1 MVKDKPNQKP
11 KKVHQISNR
20 VEAPL
25 RESEHL
31 FKDLTEKSLVG
42 VYLIQD
48 GVFRYVNPR
57 FAEILG
63 YAPHELIETINHEE
77 TLFPEDRAAVVERLR
92 KRESGEIT
100 SIHHTFRIVTKK
112 GEIRNAEVYG
122 SRTTYRGRPAVIGT
136 LLDITERT
144 RGEELLKQAEQM
156 YRDIFENAI
165 EGIFLTSPS
174 HELMTVNN
182 SFVKIFGYDA
192 ADEFLAAVEGRET
205 GSFVHPAEHERFS
218 RMIREQGYVRGFEAE
233 QFRKDGSRIWVL
245 FNLTPIKAADG
256 GVLRH
261 VGTVVDITERKKSEE
276 RLQQSEAGL
285 RALIG
290 SINDVIA
297 LVDKKGRYTVINRE
311 NPDMLNTSLAGPF
324 ERQLSDAIPVKSVAS
339 FLAAVRKALKTRRT
353 AHIEYRIDTQKG
365 ARWFSAAISPITY
378 ESTVSIARDITDLKM
393 AESELRA
400 KSLSLEE
407 TNSALRALLRNME
420 EGKKELE
427 ENVVSNIRVLVMPH
441 VARLARRTLAVAE
454 KVHVDAIG
462 AGLKTVA
469 SPFLRNLSQFGL
481 TPTEIQVAN
490 HVRDGR
496 TTKEIIE
503 LMQGTK
509 DSIDMHRYHIRKKLG
524 INKTKMNLRSHLLS
538 FQ

>member
-77 TLFPEDRAAVVERLR
+77 TLFPEDRAAVVERPR

-100 SIHHTFRIVTKK
+100 SIHHTFRSVTKK

-192 ADEFLAAVEGRET
+192 ADEFLAAVEGREA
-205 GSFVHPAEHERFS
+205 GSFVHPAEHERFF
-218 RMIREQGYVRGFEAE
+218 RMIREQGYVKGFEAE

-245 FNLTPIKAADG
+245 FNPTPIKAADG

-261 VGTVVDITERKKSEE
+261 VGTVADITERKKSEE
-276 RLQQSEAGL
+276 RLQHSEAGL

-297 LVDKKGRYTVINRE
+297 LVDKKGRYAVINRE
-311 NPDMLNTSLAGPF
+311 NPDMLNTSLADHPRG
-324 ERQLSDAIPVKSVAS
+324 
-339 FLAAVRKALKTRRT
+339 
-353 AHIEYRIDTQKG
+353 
-365 ARWFSAAISPITY
+365 
-378 ESTVSIARDITDLKM
+378 
-393 AESELRA
+393 
-400 KSLSLEE
+400 
-407 TNSALRALLRNME
+407 N
-420 EGKKELE
+420 
-427 ENVVSNIRVLVMPH
+427 
-441 VARLARRTLAVAE
+441 
-454 KVHVDAIG
+454 
-462 AGLKTVA
+462 
-469 SPFLRNLSQFGL
+469 
-481 TPTEIQVAN
+481 
-490 HVRDGR
+490 
-496 TTKEIIE
+496 
-503 LMQGTK
+503 
-509 DSIDMHRYHIRKKLG
+509 
-524 INKTKMNLRSHLLS
+524 
-538 FQ
+538 